1 VPKKPPASKEVV
13 ANLPVVD
20 LNEEILEKLGSES
33 ECAVCRENLVVGD
46 KMQELPCKHL
56 FHPPCLKPWLVSIAF
71 LLHHVLIHL
80 HKHYFSS
87 GYCDSFIVIYYYNGM
102 VMFEAFDIILYW
114 QDEHNSCPVCRYEL
128 RTDDHEYE
136 SRKEREKEEE
146 EDRRGA
152 ANAVR
157 GGEFMYI

>member
-1 VPKKPPASKEVV
+1 
-13 ANLPVVD
+13 
-20 LNEEILEKLGSES
+20 LGIET
-33 ECAVCRENLVVGD
+33 ECAVCRENLVVDD

-56 FHPPCLKPWLVSIAF
+56 FHPPCLKPWL
-71 LLHHVLIHL
+71 
-80 HKHYFSS
+80 
-87 GYCDSFIVIYYYNGM
+87 
-102 VMFEAFDIILYW
+102 
-114 QDEHNSCPVCRYEL
+114 DENNSCPICRHEL
-128 RTDDHEYE
+128 RTDDHVYE